1 MFIGSIEVQNIDKNK
16 NNYTILDDE
25 HTYHTVLINSFDL
38 PYKTKFYA
46 TNVSSLED
54 FIKTN
59 IFSIYTANKMLIS
72 IYNQL
77 SAILSHNLSI
87 SFIDITD
94 IIVIDSHQFFFC
106 NTSKIFPVFNKT
118 IKMDNI
124 YDIHNRF
131 LPPEFKTNTSI
142 PFICNESSF
151 IYSLAL
157 ITLYSLKQTNNVF
170 SLCSNDEVLDYY
182 KSTKLY
188 SILKLCL
195 SDKPQNRIF
204 LIF

>member
-1 MFIGSIEVQNIDKNK
+1 MFIGSIEIQNNEK
-16 NNYTILDDE
+16 NNYTILDDVNI
-25 HTYHTVLINSFDL
+25 YHNLLLNSFDL

-46 TNVSSLED
+46 QNVSSLED

-59 IFSIYTANKMLIS
+59 NFSIYTANKMLIS

-77 SAILSHNLSI
+77 SVILSHNLSI
-87 SFIDITD
+87 SFIDIDD

-106 NTSKIFPVFNKT
+106 NVNKIFPIIDKT

-142 PFICNESSF
+142 PFICNENSF

-204 LIF
+204 IIF

>member
-1 MFIGSIEVQNIDKNK
+1 MFIGSIEVQSNDD

-25 HTYHTVLINSFDL
+25 TTYHTLLINSFDL
-38 PYKTKFYA
+38 PYNTHFYA
-46 TNVSSLED
+46 KNVSSLED

-59 IFSIYTANKMLIS
+59 IFSINTANKMLIS

-77 SAILSHNLSI
+77 SILLSHNLSI
-87 SFIDITD
+87 PFIDITD

-106 NTSKIFPVFNKT
+106 NTKKIFPVFNKT

-124 YDIHNRF
+124 YDIHNPF
-131 LPPEFKTNTSI
+131 LPPEFKTNKTI
-142 PFICNESSF
+142 PFICNENSF

-157 ITLYSLKQTNNVF
+157 ITLYSLKQTNNMF
-170 SLCSNDEVLDYY
+170 SLCSKDEVLDYY

-195 SDKPQNRIF
+195 SDKPENRVFIIF
-204 LIF
+204 

>member
-1 MFIGSIEVQNIDKNK
+1 MFIGSIEIQNNEK
-16 NNYTILDDE
+16 NNYTILDDV
-25 HTYHTVLINSFDL
+25 HIYHNLLLNSFDL
-38 PYKTKFYA
+38 PYNKHFYA
-46 TNVSSLED
+46 KNVSSLED

-59 IFSIYTANKMLIS
+59 NFSIYTANKMLIS

-77 SAILSHNLSI
+77 SVILSNNLSI

-106 NTSKIFPVFNKT
+106 NANKIFPIIDKS

-124 YDIHNRF
+124 YDIHNQF

-142 PFICNESSF
+142 PFICNENSF

-157 ITLYSLKQTNNVF
+157 ITLYSLKHTNNIF
-170 SLCSNDEVLDYY
+170 SDYSNDQVLYYY

-195 SDKPQNRIF
+195 SDKPHNRIF
-204 LIF
+204 IIF

>member
-1 MFIGSIEVQNIDKNK
+1 MFIGSIEIQNNEK
-16 NNYTILDDE
+16 NNYTILDDVNI
-25 HTYHTVLINSFDL
+25 YHNLLLNSFDL

-46 TNVSSLED
+46 QNVSSLED

-59 IFSIYTANKMLIS
+59 NFSIYTANKMLIS

-77 SAILSHNLSI
+77 SVILSHNLSI
-87 SFIDITD
+87 SFIDIDD

-106 NTSKIFPVFNKT
+106 NVNKIFPIIDKT

-142 PFICNESSF
+142 PFICNENSF

-157 ITLYSLKQTNNVF
+157 ITLYSLKQTNNLF
-170 SLCSNDEVLDYY
+170 SLCSNDQVLNYY

-204 LIF
+204 IIF